1 MKNITKLILIPL
13 MLVIFSVAHAQI
25 YGIRA
30 GLNLSNVH
38 LKYDN
43 TVLSEDFKMNPG
55 FLLGPTADF
64 LLSDYL
70 SIETGILLSTKGF
83 KTSEKESY
91 QNETME
97 YKSKLNLLYIDIP
110 VALKGRISL
119 SDNIDL
125 FVSAGPNIG
134 FGVSGKSKSE
144 FIYNGE
150 TETSEENVEWGTDPK
165 KSMLKRP
172 EFGLVMGIGI
182 EYEAYQFGIFYNIG
196 LTNIAATSADDA
208 TKLKNRVLNI
218 SANYRFVRK

>member
-1 MKNITKLILIPL
+1 MIAIPSMLLIY
-13 MLVIFSVAHAQI
+13 SAAHAQI

-30 GLNLSNVH
+30 GLNLSNMH

-43 TVLSEDFKMNPG
+43 TVLSEDFKRNPG

-70 SIETGILLSTKGF
+70 SIESGILLSTKGF

-119 SDNIDL
+119 SDNTDL

-144 FIYNGE
+144 FTYNGE
-150 TETSEENVEWGTDPK
+150 TETSEEDVEWSTDPD

-172 EFGLVMGIGI
+172 EFGFVMGIGI
-182 EYEAYQFGIFYNIG
+182 EYKVFQFGVFYNFGI
-196 LTNIAATSADDA
+196 TNIAVTGTGDA